1 MRTGTTD
8 PRLLYARSR
17 RPGRDAHA
25 YALLIRTH
33 CARYVTG
40 KIYSSQENLNIAIM
54 FPNSSLE
61 YLSISD
67 FPPTKVTLP
76 EQKFVD
82 CPLVVWVSHI
92 KLLE

>member
-1 MRTGTTD
+1 MHT
-8 PRLLYARSR
+8 
-17 RPGRDAHA
+17 
-25 YALLIRTH
+25 RTH
-33 CARYVTG
+33 CTADTRYVTS

-82 CPLVVWVSHI
+82 CLLVVWVGHV